1 MVNIVKITG
10 ANRGI
15 KSILLIAIILL
26 FRNIL
31 NRSSIKRANKVLWT
45 ILLIFLLLPFSIV
58 FKVSKTAD
66 YGLFNLPIKILL
78 SVSDFTR
85 QLTNSVAD
93 VLSRLNI
100 YIIATLFVIYLIA
113 KIVERNKA
121 LQGSKLLA
129 DNAFVNELVDG
140 FQLKRK
146 VTVLLNDNISTPV
159 TYGIF
164 KPKIV
169 LQSYILEDEELLE
182 HVLVHELT
190 HIKYFDIAFTHIKNI
205 ALCLYWYNISM
216 WIASK
221 LFEDDIEILCDKKV
235 LERLGNTQEN
245 KKAYAMSMFKIMERE
260 NSSENLVL
268 SLNPQ
273 KERIVLMKVYRR
285 KFSGLLTLLAA
296 LIFAFCTFVEVLPSD
311 TTRVIE
317 ISDFEEYEGVRNDK
331 VNILCEEENKKSN
344 SLKEYILTDAL
355 DEEVSGDIDDFD
367 HRLYEVNMNSFYG
380 KTFDDMIIDIIDIEC
395 ESEAKFLLEIEENG
409 DLIFSDILNKDTRL
423 KIEGCSMNKYK
434 IIIDNF
440 TQGYS
445 SYGIKV
451 QKRSKKYQIN
461 LTSEVLL

>member
-1 MVNIVKITG
+1 MASLVKITG
-10 ANRGI
+10 SYRGI

-26 FRNIL
+26 FRNVL

-58 FKVSKTAD
+58 FEVSKTAG
-66 YGLFNLPIKILL
+66 YGLLNIPIKVLL
-78 SVSDFTR
+78 SISDFTR
-85 QLTNSVAD
+85 QLTNSVSD

-100 YIIATLFVIYLIA
+100 YIIAALFVIYLIS

-121 LQGSKLLA
+121 LQGSTLLA
-129 DNAFVNELVDG
+129 DNAFVNELLDG
-140 FQLKRK
+140 FHFKRK

-190 HIKYFDIAFTHIKNI
+190 HIKYFDIAFTHIKNV
-205 ALCLYWYNISM
+205 ALCLYWYNIAM

-260 NSSENLVL
+260 NISENLVL

-273 KERIVLMKVYRR
+273 KERIMLMKEYRR
-285 KFSGLLTLLAA
+285 RFSGLVILLVA
-296 LIFAFCTFVEVLPSD
+296 LILVFCTFVEVLPSD

-317 ISDFEEYEGVRNDK
+317 ISDFEEYEGVRNDR

-344 SLKEYILTDAL
+344 SLKEYILIDAL
-355 DEEVSGDIDDFD
+355 DEEVSGHIDDFD
-367 HRLYEVNMNSFYG
+367 HRSYEVNMSSFYG
-380 KTFDDMIIDIIDIEC
+380 KTFDDMIIDISDIEC

-409 DLIFSDILNKDTRL
+409 DLIFSDILNEDSRL

-440 TQGYS
+440 TRGYS

-451 QKRSKKYQIN
+451 QKCAKNTK
-461 LTSEVLL
+461 

>member
-10 ANRGI
+10 AYRGI

-26 FRNIL
+26 FRNVL

-66 YGLFNLPIKILL
+66 YGLLNIPVKVLL

-140 FQLKRK
+140 FHLKRK

-190 HIKYFDIAFTHIKNI
+190 HIKFFDIAFTHIKNV
-205 ALCLYWYNISM
+205 ALCLYWYNIAM

-260 NSSENLVL
+260 NISENLVL

-273 KERIVLMKVYRR
+273 KERIMLMKEYRR
-285 KFSGLLTLLAA
+285 RFSGLVILLVA
-296 LIFAFCTFVEVLPSD
+296 LILVFCTFVEVLPSD

-317 ISDFEEYEGVRNDK
+317 ISDFEEYEGVRNDR

-344 SLKEYILTDAL
+344 SLKEYILIDAL
-355 DEEVSGDIDDFD
+355 DEEVSGHIDDFD
-367 HRLYEVNMNSFYG
+367 HRSYEVNMSSFYG
-380 KTFDDMIIDIIDIEC
+380 KTFDDMIIDISDIEC

-409 DLIFSDILNKDTRL
+409 DLIFSDILNEDSRL

-440 TQGYS
+440 TRGYS

-451 QKRSKKYQIN
+451 QKCAKNTK
-461 LTSEVLL
+461 

>member
-10 ANRGI
+10 AYRGI

-26 FRNIL
+26 FRNVL

-66 YGLFNLPIKILL
+66 YGLLNIPIKVLL
-78 SVSDFTR
+78 SISDFTR

-140 FQLKRK
+140 FHLKRK

-159 TYGIF
+159 TYGVF

-182 HVLVHELT
+182 HVLLHELT

-205 ALCLYWYNISM
+205 ALCLYWYNIAM

-260 NSSENLVL
+260 VNKQNFVL
-268 SLNPQ
+268 NFSPI
-273 KERIVLMKVYRR
+273 KERILIMKNYKKKFCGICIFIMTVVLSTGVFAKVIPDIADKVQVIDNIDTYEGIQSDRVQE
-285 KFSGLLTLLAA
+285 LT
-296 LIFAFCTFVEVLPSD
+296 E
-311 TTRVIE
+311 
-317 ISDFEEYEGVRNDK
+317 EEYENLELSELNLIK
-331 VNILCEEENKKSN
+331 FKSVNLNELERLDSLGHKS
-344 SLKEYILTDAL
+344 
-355 DEEVSGDIDDFD
+355 
-367 HRLYEVNMNSFYG
+367 YEFNMNSFTSMDHDG
-380 KTFDDMIIDIIDIEC
+380 FTIKLSDMKCTGGIEC
-395 ESEAKFLLEIEENG
+395 LVEITEDGKVIYSSIKKRDTILKFNAHNDGRYKVTVDNLSSNTL
-409 DLIFSDILNKDTRL
+409 T
-423 KIEGCSMNKYK
+423 YK
-434 IIIDNF
+434 ITIK
-440 TQGYS
+440 
-445 SYGIKV
+445 SYVK
-451 QKRSKKYQIN
+451 
-461 LTSEVLL
+461 

>member
-10 ANRGI
+10 AYRGI

-26 FRNIL
+26 FRNVL

-66 YGLFNLPIKILL
+66 YGLLNIPIKVLL
-78 SVSDFTR
+78 SISDFTR

-100 YIIATLFVIYLIA
+100 YIIATLFIIYLALKIA
-113 KIVERNKA
+113 ERNKA
-121 LQGSKLLA
+121 MKGSKLLA
-129 DNAFVNELVDG
+129 DNAFANELLGG
-140 FQLKRK
+140 FHLKRK
-146 VTVLLNDNISTPV
+146 VTVLLNDNLSTPV
-159 TYGIF
+159 TYGVF

-190 HIKYFDIAFTHIKNI
+190 HIKYFDIAFTHIKNL
-205 ALCLYWYNISM
+205 ALCLYWYNIAM
-216 WIASK
+216 WLASK
-221 LFEDDIEILCDKKV
+221 FFEDDLEILCDKKV

-260 NSSENLVL
+260 NRRENLVL

-273 KERIVLMKVYRR
+273 KERIILMKEYRR
-285 KFSGLLTLLAA
+285 KFSGLVILLVA
-296 LIFAFCTFVEVLPSD
+296 LILAFCTFVEVLPND
-311 TTRVIE
+311 TTKVISIDDPNTFEGIRNERVKI
-317 ISDFEEYEGVRNDK
+317 ISA
-331 VNILCEEENKKSN
+331 EENKKSN
-344 SLKEYILTDAL
+344 SRKEYIMIDEI
-355 DEEVSGDIDDFD
+355 DEEVSGYIDDFD
-367 HRLYEVNMNSFYG
+367 HRSYEVNMSSFYG
-380 KTFDDMIIDIIDIEC
+380 KTFDDMIIDISDIEC

-440 TQGYS
+440 SEGYS
-445 SYGIKV
+445 SYRIKV
-451 QKRSKKYQIN
+451 QKRAKNTK
-461 LTSEVLL
+461 

>member
-10 ANRGI
+10 AYRGI
-15 KSILLIAIILL
+15 KSILLIAIIFL
-26 FRNIL
+26 FRDIL

-45 ILLIFLLLPFSIV
+45 ILIIFLLIPFSIV
-58 FKVSKTAD
+58 FEVYKIVD
-66 YGLFNLPIKILL
+66 YGLLNIPFKALRYI
-78 SVSDFTR
+78 SDFTR
-85 QLTNSVAD
+85 QLTNSLAD
-93 VLSRLNI
+93 VLSRINI
-100 YIIATLFVIYLIA
+100 YIIATLFIIYLTLKIA
-113 KIVERNKA
+113 ERNKA
-121 LQGSKLLA
+121 MKGSKLLA

-140 FQLKRK
+140 FHLKRK
-146 VTVLLNDNISTPV
+146 VTVLLNDNISMPV

-190 HIKYFDIAFTHIKNI
+190 HIKYFDIAFTHIKNV
-205 ALCLYWYNISM
+205 ALCLYWYNIAM

-260 NSSENLVL
+260 NRSENLVL

-273 KERIVLMKVYRR
+273 KERIMLLKDYNI
-285 KFSGLLTLLAA
+285 KISGLAVFLIA
-296 LIFAFCTFVEVLPSD
+296 LILSSSVFLEVLPND

-317 ISDFEEYEGVRNDK
+317 ISDSEEYEGVRNERVK
-331 VNILCEEENKKSN
+331 IISVEENKKSN
-344 SLKEYILTDAL
+344 SLKEYILIDAL

-367 HRLYEVNMNSFYG
+367 HRSYEVNMNSFYG
-380 KTFDDMIIDIIDIEC
+380 KTFDDMIIDISDIEC

-451 QKRSKKYQIN
+451 QKRAKNTK
-461 LTSEVLL
+461 

>member
-1 MVNIVKITG
+1 MASLVKITG
-10 ANRGI
+10 AYRGI

-31 NRSSIKRANKVLWT
+31 NRSSIKRANKVLWI
-45 ILLIFLLLPFSIV
+45 ILLIFLLLPYSLV
-58 FKVSKTAD
+58 FKVYETSD
-66 YGLFNLPIKILL
+66 HGLLNIPIKVLL
-78 SVSDFTR
+78 FISNLTR

-164 KPKIV
+164 RPKIV

-205 ALCLYWYNISM
+205 ALCLYWYNIAM

-245 KKAYAMSMFKIMERE
+245 KK
-260 NSSENLVL
+260 
-268 SLNPQ
+268 
-273 KERIVLMKVYRR
+273 
-285 KFSGLLTLLAA
+285 GL
-296 LIFAFCTFVEVLPSD
+296 C
-311 TTRVIE
+311 
-317 ISDFEEYEGVRNDK
+317 
-331 VNILCEEENKKSN
+331 
-344 SLKEYILTDAL
+344 
-355 DEEVSGDIDDFD
+355 DEHV
-367 HRLYEVNMNSFYG
+367 
-380 KTFDDMIIDIIDIEC
+380 
-395 ESEAKFLLEIEENG
+395 
-409 DLIFSDILNKDTRL
+409 
-423 KIEGCSMNKYK
+423 
-434 IIIDNF
+434 
-440 TQGYS
+440 
-445 SYGIKV
+445 
-451 QKRSKKYQIN
+451 
-461 LTSEVLL
+461 

>member
-10 ANRGI
+10 VYRGI

-58 FKVSKTAD
+58 FEVSKTAD
-66 YGLFNLPIKILL
+66 YGLFNLPIKVLL
-78 SVSDFTR
+78 PISDFTR
-85 QLTNSVAD
+85 QLTNCVAD

-100 YIIATLFVIYLIA
+100 YIIATLFIIYLTLKIA
-113 KIVERNKA
+113 ERNKA
-121 LQGSKLLA
+121 MQGSKLLA

-140 FQLKRK
+140 FRLKRK

-190 HIKYFDIAFTHIKNI
+190 HIKYFDIAFTHIKNV
-205 ALCLYWYNISM
+205 ALCLYWYNIAM

-221 LFEDDIEILCDKKV
+221 FFEDDLEILCDKKV

-260 NSSENLVL
+260 NRSENLVL
-268 SLNPQ
+268 SLYPQ
-273 KERIVLMKVYRR
+273 KERIMLMKEYRR
-285 KFSGLLTLLAA
+285 RFSGLCNFFL
-296 LIFAFCTFVEVLPSD
+296 S
-311 TTRVIE
+311 VILSFLVFTE
-317 ISDFEEYEGVRNDK
+317 IIQYYPIEKNVFNEFSNDK
-331 VNILCEEENKKSN
+331 TNTFYECIETSENVKLLELENKLYKFN
-344 SLKEYILTDAL
+344 L
-355 DEEVSGDIDDFD
+355 VSIASRDFD
-367 HRLYEVNMNSFYG
+367 GIKIKIDEIFPRKKINYRVTIKENNITIYSESFMENIEL
-380 KTFDDMIIDIIDIEC
+380 MIN
-395 ESEAKFLLEIEENG
+395 AYQN
-409 DLIFSDILNKDTRL
+409 
-423 KIEGCSMNKYK
+423 
-434 IIIDNF
+434 
-440 TQGYS
+440 S
-445 SYGIKV
+445 SYELIVK
-451 QKRSKKYQIN
+451 N
-461 LTSEVLL
+461 LSSENLYCRIYVKSYVR

>member
-10 ANRGI
+10 AYRGI

-26 FRNIL
+26 FRNVL

-66 YGLFNLPIKILL
+66 YGLLNIPIKVLL
-78 SVSDFTR
+78 SISDFTR

-113 KIVERNKA
+113 KIIERNKA
-121 LQGSKLLA
+121 WQGSKLLT
-129 DNAFVNELVDG
+129 DNAFVNELIDG
-140 FQLKRK
+140 FHLKRK
-146 VTVLLNDNISTPV
+146 VTVLTNDNLSTPV

-169 LQSYILEDEELLE
+169 LQSYILEDEKLLE

-190 HIKYFDIAFTHIKNI
+190 HIKYFDIAFTHIKNL
-205 ALCLYWYNISM
+205 ALCLYWYNIAM
-216 WIASK
+216 WLASK
-221 LFEDDIEILCDKKV
+221 FFEDDLEILCDKKV

-260 NSSENLVL
+260 NRRENLVL

-285 KFSGLLTLLAA
+285 RFSGLLTLLAA

-317 ISDFEEYEGVRNDK
+317 ISDFEEYEVVRNDR

-344 SLKEYILTDAL
+344 SLKEYILIDAL
-355 DEEVSGDIDDFD
+355 DEEVSGHIDDFD
-367 HRLYEVNMNSFYG
+367 HRSYEVNMSSFYG
-380 KTFDDMIIDIIDIEC
+380 KTFDDMIIDISDIEC

-440 TQGYS
+440 SEGYS
-445 SYGIKV
+445 SYRIKV
-451 QKRSKKYQIN
+451 QKRAKNTK
-461 LTSEVLL
+461 

>member
-1 MVNIVKITG
+1 MVSLVKITG
-10 ANRGI
+10 AYRGI

-66 YGLFNLPIKILL
+66 YGLLNIPVKVLL

-164 KPKIV
+164 RPKIV

-205 ALCLYWYNISM
+205 ALCLYWYNIAM

-260 NSSENLVL
+260 NRSENLVL

-273 KERIVLMKVYRR
+273 KERIMLMKEYRR
-285 KFSGLLTLLAA
+285 RFSGLVILFIA
-296 LIFAFCTFVEVLPSD
+296 LILAFCTFLEVLPND

-317 ISDFEEYEGVRNDK
+317 ISDFEEYEGVRNDR
-331 VNILCEEENKKSN
+331 VNILCEEENKKLN
-344 SLKEYILTDAL
+344 SLKEYILIDAL
-355 DEEVSGDIDDFD
+355 DEEVIGHIDDFD
-367 HRLYEVNMNSFYG
+367 HRSYEVNMNSFYG
-380 KTFDDMIIDIIDIEC
+380 KTFDDMIIDISDIEC

-409 DLIFSDILNKDTRL
+409 ELIFSDILNKDTRL

-451 QKRSKKYQIN
+451 QKRAKNTK
-461 LTSEVLL
+461 

>member
-1 MVNIVKITG
+1 M
-10 ANRGI
+10 
-15 KSILLIAIILL
+15 
-26 FRNIL
+26 
-31 NRSSIKRANKVLWT
+31 LWT

-66 YGLFNLPIKILL
+66 YGLLNIPIKVLL
-78 SVSDFTR
+78 SISDFTR

-129 DNAFVNELVDG
+129 DNTFVNELVDG
-140 FQLKRK
+140 FHLKRK

-164 KPKIV
+164 RPKIV

-190 HIKYFDIAFTHIKNI
+190 HIKYFDIAFTHIKNV
-205 ALCLYWYNISM
+205 ALCLYWYNIAM

-221 LFEDDIEILCDKKV
+221 LFEDDLEILCDKKV

-245 KKAYAMSMFKIMERE
+245 KKAYAMSMFKIMERK
-260 NSSENLVL
+260 NRNENLVL

-285 KFSGLLTLLAA
+285 KFSGLVILLVA
-296 LIFAFCTFVEVLPSD
+296 LILAFCTFVEVLPD
-311 TTRVIE
+311 
-317 ISDFEEYEGVRNDK
+317 
-331 VNILCEEENKKSN
+331 
-344 SLKEYILTDAL
+344 
-355 DEEVSGDIDDFD
+355 
-367 HRLYEVNMNSFYG
+367 
-380 KTFDDMIIDIIDIEC
+380 DII
-395 ESEAKFLLEIEENG
+395 
-409 DLIFSDILNKDTRL
+409 
-423 KIEGCSMNKYK
+423 Y
-434 IIIDNF
+434 
-440 TQGYS
+440 
-445 SYGIKV
+445 IK
-451 QKRSKKYQIN
+451 
-461 LTSEVLL
+461 

>member
-10 ANRGI
+10 AYRGI

-66 YGLFNLPIKILL
+66 YGLLNIPIKVLL
-78 SVSDFTR
+78 SISDFTR

-100 YIIATLFVIYLIA
+100 YIIATLFIIYLALKIA
-113 KIVERNKA
+113 ERNKA
-121 LQGSKLLA
+121 MKGSKLLA
-129 DNAFVNELVDG
+129 DNAFANELVGG
-140 FQLKRK
+140 FHLKRK
-146 VTVLLNDNISTPV
+146 VTVLLNDNLSTPV
-159 TYGIF
+159 TYGVF

-205 ALCLYWYNISM
+205 ALCLYWYNIAM
-216 WIASK
+216 WISSK
-221 LFEDDIEILCDKKV
+221 FFEDDLEILCDKKV

-260 NSSENLVL
+260 NRSENLVL

-273 KERIVLMKVYRR
+273 KERVILMKEYRR
-285 KFSGLLTLLAA
+285 KFSGLVIFLAA
-296 LIFAFCTFVEVLPSD
+296 LILAFCSFVEVLPND
-311 TTRVIE
+311 TTKVISIDDPNTFEGIRNERVKI
-317 ISDFEEYEGVRNDK
+317 ISNEEYIDLRSVEG
-331 VNILCEEENKKSN
+331 S
-344 SLKEYILTDAL
+344 SLINVI
-355 DEEVSGDIDDFD
+355 DEEVSGHIDDFD
-367 HRLYEVNMNSFYG
+367 HRSYEVNMSSFYG
-380 KTFDDMIIDIIDIEC
+380 KTFDDMIIDISDIEC

-440 TQGYS
+440 SEGYS
-445 SYGIKV
+445 SYRIKV
-451 QKRSKKYQIN
+451 QKRAKNTK
-461 LTSEVLL
+461 

>member
-10 ANRGI
+10 AYRGI

-26 FRNIL
+26 FRDIL

-66 YGLFNLPIKILL
+66 YGLLNIPIKVLL
-78 SVSDFTR
+78 SISDFTR

-129 DNAFVNELVDG
+129 DNTFVNELVDG
-140 FQLKRK
+140 FHLKRK

-164 KPKIV
+164 RPKIV

-190 HIKYFDIAFTHIKNI
+190 HIKYFDIAFTHIKNV
-205 ALCLYWYNISM
+205 ALCLYWYNIAM

-221 LFEDDIEILCDKKV
+221 LFEDDLEILCDKKV

-245 KKAYAMSMFKIMERE
+245 KKAYAMSMFKIIERE
-260 NSSENLVL
+260 NISENLVL

-273 KERIVLMKVYRR
+273 KERIMIMKEYRR
-285 KFSGLLTLLAA
+285 RFSGLCNFILLFI
-296 LIFAFCTFVEVLPSD
+296 LSFIVFTEIILYNP
-311 TTRVIE
+311 IE
-317 ISDFEEYEGVRNDK
+317 KNVFNEFSNDK
-331 VNILCEEENKKSN
+331 IDTLYECIETSENVKLLGLENKLYKFNLLSIA
-344 SLKEYILTDAL
+344 SR
-355 DEEVSGDIDDFD
+355 DFD
-367 HRLYEVNMNSFYG
+367 GIKIKINEIFPSKEINYRLTIKENNVTIYSESFTENIELIVNAYQN
-380 KTFDDMIIDIIDIEC
+380 
-395 ESEAKFLLEIEENG
+395 
-409 DLIFSDILNKDTRL
+409 
-423 KIEGCSMNKYK
+423 
-434 IIIDNF
+434 
-440 TQGYS
+440 S
-445 SYGIKV
+445 SYELMV
-451 QKRSKKYQIN
+451 EN
-461 LTSEVLL
+461 LSSENLYCRIYVKSYVR

>member
-10 ANRGI
+10 AYRGI

-45 ILLIFLLLPFSIV
+45 ILLIFLLFPFSIV
-58 FKVSKTAD
+58 FEVYKTVD
-66 YGLFNLPIKILL
+66 YGLFNIPIKVLL
-78 SVSDFTR
+78 SISGFTR

-121 LQGSKLLA
+121 MQGSKLLE
-129 DNAFVNELVDG
+129 NNNFVNELIDD
-140 FQLKRK
+140 FHIRRK
-146 VTVLLNDNISTPV
+146 VTVLINDNLSTPV
-159 TYGIF
+159 TYGVF

-205 ALCLYWYNISM
+205 ALCLYWYNIAM

-221 LFEDDIEILCDKKV
+221 FFEDDLEILCDKKV
-235 LERLGNTQEN
+235 LEKLGNTQEN

-260 NSSENLVL
+260 NSSEILAL

-273 KERIVLMKVYRR
+273 KERIILMKEYRR
-285 KFSGLLTLLAA
+285 KFSGLVILLVA
-296 LIFAFCTFVEVLPSD
+296 LILAFCTFVEVLPD
-311 TTRVIE
+311 
-317 ISDFEEYEGVRNDK
+317 
-331 VNILCEEENKKSN
+331 
-344 SLKEYILTDAL
+344 
-355 DEEVSGDIDDFD
+355 
-367 HRLYEVNMNSFYG
+367 
-380 KTFDDMIIDIIDIEC
+380 DII
-395 ESEAKFLLEIEENG
+395 
-409 DLIFSDILNKDTRL
+409 
-423 KIEGCSMNKYK
+423 Y
-434 IIIDNF
+434 
-440 TQGYS
+440 
-445 SYGIKV
+445 IK
-451 QKRSKKYQIN
+451 
-461 LTSEVLL
+461 

>member
-10 ANRGI
+10 AYRGI

-58 FKVSKTAD
+58 FEVSKTAD
-66 YGLFNLPIKILL
+66 YGLFNLPIKVLL
-78 SVSDFTR
+78 SISDFTR
-85 QLTNSVAD
+85 QLTNCVAD

-100 YIIATLFVIYLIA
+100 YIIATLFIIYLTLKIA
-113 KIVERNKA
+113 ERNKA
-121 LQGSKLLA
+121 MKGSKLLA

-140 FQLKRK
+140 FRLKRK

-205 ALCLYWYNISM
+205 ALCLYWYNIAM

-221 LFEDDIEILCDKKV
+221 LFEDDLEILCDKKV

-260 NSSENLVL
+260 VNKQNYVLNFSPIKERILIMKNYKKKFSGICIFAVALVL
-268 SLNPQ
+268 STG
-273 KERIVLMKVYRR
+273 VFAKV
-285 KFSGLLTLLAA
+285 TPDDIA
-296 LIFAFCTFVEVLPSD
+296 EVK
-311 TTRVIE
+311 VIE
-317 ISDFEEYEGVRNDK
+317 NAQYNDGLVNDRVKIITNEEYERLNLGELKQTTLRSVNLDNLEELDGLDHKSYKFNMMSFTGRDHDGFTVKLSNLECKEGVAY
-331 VNILCEEENKKSN
+331 NIKIRENKKTIYDQQF
-344 SLKEYILTDAL
+344 K
-355 DEEVSGDIDDFD
+355 GDI
-367 HRLYEVNMNSFYG
+367 
-380 KTFDDMIIDIIDIEC
+380 
-395 ESEAKFLLEIEENG
+395 LLEIKANQ
-409 DLIFSDILNKDTRL
+409 L
-423 KIEGCSMNKYK
+423 KNYEVIIVNLSTESLKYK
-434 IIIDNF
+434 IKLN
-440 TQGYS
+440 
-445 SYGIKV
+445 SYA
-451 QKRSKKYQIN
+451 RWYHQI
-461 LTSEVLL
+461 

>member
-10 ANRGI
+10 AYRGI

-26 FRNIL
+26 FRNVL

-66 YGLFNLPIKILL
+66 YGLLNIPIKVLL
-78 SVSDFTR
+78 SISDFTR

-100 YIIATLFVIYLIA
+100 YIIATLFIIYLALKIA
-113 KIVERNKA
+113 ERNKA
-121 LQGSKLLA
+121 MKGSKLLA

-140 FQLKRK
+140 FHLKRK
-146 VTVLLNDNISTPV
+146 VTVLLNDNLSTPV

-169 LQSYILEDEELLE
+169 IQSYILEDEELLE

-190 HIKYFDIAFTHIKNI
+190 HIKYYDMAFTHIKNI
-205 ALCLYWYNISM
+205 ALCLYWYNIAM

-260 NSSENLVL
+260 NRSENLVL

-273 KERIVLMKVYRR
+273 KERIILMKEYRR
-285 KFSGLLTLLAA
+285 KFSGLVILLVA
-296 LIFAFCTFVEVLPSD
+296 LILAFCTFVEVLPD
-311 TTRVIE
+311 
-317 ISDFEEYEGVRNDK
+317 
-331 VNILCEEENKKSN
+331 
-344 SLKEYILTDAL
+344 
-355 DEEVSGDIDDFD
+355 
-367 HRLYEVNMNSFYG
+367 
-380 KTFDDMIIDIIDIEC
+380 DII
-395 ESEAKFLLEIEENG
+395 
-409 DLIFSDILNKDTRL
+409 
-423 KIEGCSMNKYK
+423 Y
-434 IIIDNF
+434 
-440 TQGYS
+440 
-445 SYGIKV
+445 IK
-451 QKRSKKYQIN
+451 
-461 LTSEVLL
+461 

>member
-1 MVNIVKITG
+1 MASLVKITG
-10 ANRGI
+10 AYRGI

-66 YGLFNLPIKILL
+66 YGLLNIPIKVLL
-78 SVSDFTR
+78 FISNLTR

-121 LQGSKLLA
+121 MQGSKLLE
-129 DNAFVNELVDG
+129 NNNFVNELIDD
-140 FQLKRK
+140 FHIRRK
-146 VTVLLNDNISTPV
+146 VTVLINDNLSTPV
-159 TYGIF
+159 TYGVF

-205 ALCLYWYNISM
+205 ALCLYWYNIAM

-221 LFEDDIEILCDKKV
+221 LFEDDLEILCDKKV

-260 NSSENLVL
+260 NISENLVL
-268 SLNPQ
+268 SLYPQ
-273 KERIVLMKVYRR
+273 KERIILMKEYRR
-285 KFSGLLTLLAA
+285 KFSGLVILLVA
-296 LIFAFCTFVEVLPSD
+296 LILAFCTFVEVLPD
-311 TTRVIE
+311 
-317 ISDFEEYEGVRNDK
+317 
-331 VNILCEEENKKSN
+331 
-344 SLKEYILTDAL
+344 
-355 DEEVSGDIDDFD
+355 
-367 HRLYEVNMNSFYG
+367 
-380 KTFDDMIIDIIDIEC
+380 DII
-395 ESEAKFLLEIEENG
+395 
-409 DLIFSDILNKDTRL
+409 
-423 KIEGCSMNKYK
+423 Y
-434 IIIDNF
+434 
-440 TQGYS
+440 
-445 SYGIKV
+445 IK
-451 QKRSKKYQIN
+451 
-461 LTSEVLL
+461 

>member
-1 MVNIVKITG
+1 MASLVKITG
-10 ANRGI
+10 AYRGI

-66 YGLFNLPIKILL
+66 YGLLNIPIKVLL
-78 SVSDFTR
+78 FISNLTR

-121 LQGSKLLA
+121 MQGSKLLE
-129 DNAFVNELVDG
+129 NNNFVNELIDD
-140 FQLKRK
+140 FHIRRK
-146 VTVLLNDNISTPV
+146 VTVLINDNLSTPV
-159 TYGIF
+159 TYGVF

-205 ALCLYWYNISM
+205 ALCLYWYNIAM
-216 WIASK
+216 WISSK
-221 LFEDDIEILCDKKV
+221 FFEDDLEILCDKKV

-260 NSSENLVL
+260 VNKQNYVLNFNPIKERILIMKNYKKKFSGICIFIMTLVL
-268 SLNPQ
+268 STGVFAEVRPDNITEVKVIGDEQ
-273 KERIVLMKVYRR
+273 YYEGIDSERVKII
-285 KFSGLLTLLAA
+285 TN
-296 LIFAFCTFVEVLPSD
+296 
-311 TTRVIE
+311 
-317 ISDFEEYEGVRNDK
+317 EEYERLNLGELKQTTLRS
-331 VNILCEEENKKSN
+331 VNLDNLEELDGLDHKSY
-344 SLKEYILTDAL
+344 K
-355 DEEVSGDIDDFD
+355 F
-367 HRLYEVNMNSFYG
+367 NMNSFTG
-380 KTFDDMIIDIIDIEC
+380 RDHDGFTVKISDMKCIGGVKYNLTIKENKKLIYDQQFKGDVQ
-395 ESEAKFLLEIEENG
+395 LEINA
-409 DLIFSDILNKDTRL
+409 DQLNNYEVIIVNLSTESL
-423 KIEGCSMNKYK
+423 KYK
-434 IIIDNF
+434 IKLN
-440 TQGYS
+440 
-445 SYGIKV
+445 SYA
-451 QKRSKKYQIN
+451 R
-461 LTSEVLL
+461 

>member
-10 ANRGI
+10 AYRGI

-26 FRNIL
+26 FRDIL

-45 ILLIFLLLPFSIV
+45 ILLIFLLFPFSIV

-66 YGLFNLPIKILL
+66 YGLLNIPIKVLL
-78 SVSDFTR
+78 SISDFTR

-129 DNAFVNELVDG
+129 DNAFVNELLDG
-140 FQLKRK
+140 FHFKRK

-205 ALCLYWYNISM
+205 ALCLYWYNIAM

-245 KKAYAMSMFKIMERE
+245 KKAYAMSMFKIIERE
-260 NSSENLVL
+260 NISENLVL

-273 KERIVLMKVYRR
+273 KERIMIMKEYRR
-285 KFSGLLTLLAA
+285 RFSGLCNFILLFI
-296 LIFAFCTFVEVLPSD
+296 LSFIVFTEIILYNP
-311 TTRVIE
+311 IE
-317 ISDFEEYEGVRNDK
+317 KNVFNEFSNDK
-331 VNILCEEENKKSN
+331 IDTLYECIETSENVKLLGLENKLYKFNLLSIA
-344 SLKEYILTDAL
+344 SR
-355 DEEVSGDIDDFD
+355 DFD
-367 HRLYEVNMNSFYG
+367 GIKIKINEIFPSKEINYRLTIKENNVTIYSESFTENIELIVNAYQN
-380 KTFDDMIIDIIDIEC
+380 
-395 ESEAKFLLEIEENG
+395 
-409 DLIFSDILNKDTRL
+409 
-423 KIEGCSMNKYK
+423 
-434 IIIDNF
+434 
-440 TQGYS
+440 S
-445 SYGIKV
+445 SYELMV
-451 QKRSKKYQIN
+451 EN
-461 LTSEVLL
+461 LSSENLYCRIYVKSYVR

>member
-10 ANRGI
+10 AYRGI

-58 FKVSKTAD
+58 FEVSKTAD
-66 YGLFNLPIKILL
+66 YGLFNLPIKVLL
-78 SVSDFTR
+78 SISDFTR
-85 QLTNSVAD
+85 QLTNCVAD

-100 YIIATLFVIYLIA
+100 YIIATLFIIYLTLKIA
-113 KIVERNKA
+113 ERNKA
-121 LQGSKLLA
+121 MKGSKLLA

-140 FQLKRK
+140 FRLKRK

-190 HIKYFDIAFTHIKNI
+190 HIKYFDIAFTHIKNV
-205 ALCLYWYNISM
+205 ALCLYWYNIAM

-221 LFEDDIEILCDKKV
+221 LFEDDLEILCDKKV
-235 LERLGNTQEN
+235 LERLGNTQEH

-260 NSSENLVL
+260 NISENLVL

-273 KERIVLMKVYRR
+273 KERIILMKEYRR
-285 KFSGLLTLLAA
+285 KFSGLVILLVA
-296 LIFAFCTFVEVLPSD
+296 LILAFCTFVEVLPD
-311 TTRVIE
+311 
-317 ISDFEEYEGVRNDK
+317 
-331 VNILCEEENKKSN
+331 
-344 SLKEYILTDAL
+344 
-355 DEEVSGDIDDFD
+355 
-367 HRLYEVNMNSFYG
+367 
-380 KTFDDMIIDIIDIEC
+380 DII
-395 ESEAKFLLEIEENG
+395 
-409 DLIFSDILNKDTRL
+409 
-423 KIEGCSMNKYK
+423 Y
-434 IIIDNF
+434 
-440 TQGYS
+440 
-445 SYGIKV
+445 IK
-451 QKRSKKYQIN
+451 
-461 LTSEVLL
+461 

>member
-10 ANRGI
+10 AYRGI

-26 FRNIL
+26 FRNVL

-45 ILLIFLLLPFSIV
+45 ILLIFLLFPFSIV

-66 YGLFNLPIKILL
+66 YGLLNIPIKVLL
-78 SVSDFTR
+78 SISDFTR
-85 QLTNSVAD
+85 QLTNSLAD

-121 LQGSKLLA
+121 LQGSKLLT

-140 FQLKRK
+140 FHLKRK
-146 VTVLLNDNISTPV
+146 VTVLLNDNLSTPV
-159 TYGIF
+159 TYGVF

-205 ALCLYWYNISM
+205 ALCLYWYNIAM

-260 NSSENLVL
+260 NRNENLVL

-317 ISDFEEYEGVRNDK
+317 ISDFEEYEGVRNDR

-344 SLKEYILTDAL
+344 SLKEYILIDAL
-355 DEEVSGDIDDFD
+355 DEEVSGHIDDFD
-367 HRLYEVNMNSFYG
+367 HRSYEVNMNSFYG
-380 KTFDDMIIDIIDIEC
+380 KTFDDMIIDISDIEC

>member
-1 MVNIVKITG
+1 MASLVKITG
-10 ANRGI
+10 AYRGI

-58 FKVSKTAD
+58 FEVSKPAD
-66 YGLFNLPIKILL
+66 YGLLNIPVKALL
-78 SVSDFTR
+78 YISDFTR

-140 FQLKRK
+140 FHLKRK

-190 HIKYFDIAFTHIKNI
+190 HIKYFDIAFTHIKNV
-205 ALCLYWYNISM
+205 ALCLYWYNIAM
-216 WIASK
+216 WIAGK
-221 LFEDDIEILCDKKV
+221 LFEDDLEILCDKKV

-260 NSSENLVL
+260 NRSENLVL

-273 KERIVLMKVYRR
+273 KERIMLLKDYNI
-285 KFSGLLTLLAA
+285 KISGLAVFLIA
-296 LIFAFCTFVEVLPSD
+296 LILSSSMFLEVLPND

-317 ISDFEEYEGVRNDK
+317 ISDSEEYEGVRNERVK
-331 VNILCEEENKKSN
+331 IISVEENKKSN
-344 SLKEYILTDAL
+344 SLKEYILIDAL

-367 HRLYEVNMNSFYG
+367 HRSYEVNMNSFYG
-380 KTFDDMIIDIIDIEC
+380 KTFDDMIIDISDIEC

-451 QKRSKKYQIN
+451 QKRAKNTK
-461 LTSEVLL
+461 